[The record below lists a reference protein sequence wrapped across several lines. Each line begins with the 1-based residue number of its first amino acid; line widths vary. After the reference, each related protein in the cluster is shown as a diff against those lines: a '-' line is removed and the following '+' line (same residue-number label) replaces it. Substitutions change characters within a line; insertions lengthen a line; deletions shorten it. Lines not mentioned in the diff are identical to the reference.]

1 MPSIEPT
8 VPSPGVVPPA
18 ASTAPASL
26 VAPRL
31 ASNGDELVLTGLTQE
46 EAGFVQTGFL
56 PSNFAGLRRVQKTQG
71 KEAAMALHR
80 AGKQGPFNR
89 TYGDPDV
96 MLAAARRWEKMPEM
110 AQLVRSM
117 RAGDILAITYN
128 DPNDLVTKFTKGPF
142 THTLLCVGDGPPPD
156 LIEAVGVT
164 GTPNDPAGN
173 RVLRSMASNVWPE
186 GMSAR
191 LIRPTEGMPAHEADK
206 AIRRAIAYATR
217 ALGKPYDFAFT
228 DTNGSGMNDAYYCSE
243 LTYKAYAD
251 PRGADLPIP
260 LRKAAERDRATA
272 ALDHVLEA
280 LGPDDKGALTFE
292 IGQLLTR
299 RPVQDAA
306 IVDLIVEKV
315 APQTALLR
323 PVADSPERRAALRR
337 TIETLVAGRGFSHTL
352 KALDSFG
359 QNERDGQFQ
368 GLGGWVRRAGGLWG
382 LTWSAA
388 RDVRD
393 LTAGIGVLRSLGV
406 AWKLAHAFVPHAE
419 TLTRFAFGP
428 EDPRS
433 RRIHASL
440 DQLDGL
446 ARDARRV
453 PALGSLW
460 PLPSRAPVQVSSDFV
475 SPTDLAW
482 ADLPHWDF
490 AVNPARPL
498 DEVAWK
504 NLHPLHGAQASNK

>member
-1 MPSIEPT
+1 MPSIEPNI
-8 VPSPGVVPPA
+8 PIPGVVPPA
-18 ASTAPASL
+18 PPTAPAVP
-26 VAPRL
+26 VAP
-31 ASNGDELVLTGLTQE
+31 SVTQPGDALVLTGLTQE
-46 EAGFVQTGFL
+46 EAQFVQTGFL
-56 PSNFAGLRRVQKTQG
+56 PANFAELRQTQRTRG
-71 KEAAMALHR
+71 KDAAMALHR

-96 MLAAARRWEKMPEM
+96 MLAAARQWEKMPEIATM
-110 AQLVRSM
+110 VRSM

-142 THTLLCVGDGPPPD
+142 THTLLCVSDGPPPD

-173 RVLRSMASNVWPE
+173 RVLRSMMANVWPQ

-191 LIRPTEGMPAHEADK
+191 LIRPTEGMPPQEADK

-228 DTNGSGMNDAYYCSE
+228 DTNGTGMNDAYYCSE

-251 PRGADLPIP
+251 RRGADLPIP
-260 LRKAAERDRATA
+260 LRKTAERDRALA
-272 ALDHVLEA
+272 ALGHVLDA
-280 LGPDDKGALTFE
+280 LKADDKGTLAFE

-306 IVDLIVEKV
+306 IVDAIVDKV
-315 APQTALLR
+315 APQTALMR
-323 PVADSPERRAALRR
+323 PVADTPERRAALRR
-337 TIETLVAGRGFSHTL
+337 TIETLVAGRGFTHTL
-352 KALDSFG
+352 KALDGFG
-359 QNERDGQFQ
+359 RNERAGRFK
-368 GLGGWVRRAGGLWG
+368 GLGGLVRRAGGALG
-382 LTWSAA
+382 LTWAAA

-393 LTAGIGVLRSLGV
+393 LTSGIGLFRSLRV
-406 AWKLAHAFVPHAE
+406 AWRLGRTFVPHAD

-428 EDPRS
+428 NDPRS
-433 RRIHASL
+433 RRIQTSL

-453 PALGSLW
+453 PGLGAFW
-460 PLPSRAPVQVSSDFV
+460 PLPSRAPVQVSRDFV

-482 ADLPHWDF
+482 ADMPHWDF
-490 AVNPARPL
+490 AVNPKRPI

-504 NLHPLHGAQASNK
+504 HLHPAESASA